1 MKANEIRVGNKVYY
15 NTGEAI
21 EIDTIDYLDI
31 KIAVE
36 DNEAFNLSRKPIPIT
51 EDILLK
57 CGFELYSDE
66 GRYLIT
72 PNNEIELLITIE
84 SDDETTY
91 SHIDIYQHI
100 DKEDDEGAEV
110 VYLTKENYTLH
121 ELQNLYFA
129 LTKTELTINL

>member
-1 MKANEIRVGNKVYY
+1 
-15 NTGEAI
+15 
-21 EIDTIDYLDI
+21 
-31 KIAVE
+31 
-36 DNEAFNLSRKPIPIT
+36 
-51 EDILLK
+51 LK

-66 GRYLIT
+66 GRYFIT

-91 SHIDIYQHI
+91 CHIDIYQHI
-100 DKEDDEGAEV
+100 DKEDDEGAET

-129 LTKTELTINL
+129 LTKTELEITL